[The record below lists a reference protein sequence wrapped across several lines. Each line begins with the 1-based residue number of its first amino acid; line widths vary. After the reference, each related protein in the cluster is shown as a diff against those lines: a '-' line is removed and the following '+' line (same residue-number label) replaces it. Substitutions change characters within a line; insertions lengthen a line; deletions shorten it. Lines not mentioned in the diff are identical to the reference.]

1 MSYYFDNQSSYHK
14 GGSTDE
20 KATEEKATEE
30 KATEQN

>member
-20 KATEEKATEE
+20 KTTEE